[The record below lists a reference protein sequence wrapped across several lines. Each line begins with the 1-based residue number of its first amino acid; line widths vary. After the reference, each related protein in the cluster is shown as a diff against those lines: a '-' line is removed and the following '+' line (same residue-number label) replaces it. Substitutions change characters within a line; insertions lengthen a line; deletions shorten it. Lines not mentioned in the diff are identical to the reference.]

1 MKKLLFRSTNRKS
14 PLVSFREAIL
24 KGQPP
29 DYGLY
34 MPVFIPRIEKEEIE
48 KFKNMSYSEIAFHI
62 IKRFTGEEI
71 EEKKLFE
78 MIEEVTPDRRYLV
91 QSFSNNIIIS

>member
-62 IKRFTGEEI
+62 IRRFYRKNTYLL
-71 EEKKLFE
+71 LF
-78 MIEEVTPDRRYLV
+78 MRIKNLR
-91 QSFSNNIIIS
+91 